1 MQLDYDAKVTAFM
14 LYAHTVKIFLRHR
27 LCLNNLFSF
36 TSVMQAGFDIGSTL
50 IKVVWQEDGQW
61 QFDSTAHQPLDILLR
76 NLQRKQVSRLHITG
90 IGLNHVPL
98 IKGFELRK
106 RKGDA
111 IMAELLNQVAGVN
124 YLLAQQNK
132 SHVQDY
138 LLVSIGTGTSYT
150 RVRGASVRKF
160 PLGNALAG
168 GFLYGMS
175 KFMGYANYNDFLNI
189 AKEGK
194 LENVEL
200 LLKDK
205 IAETALKPE
214 GNLLVAHLAKAQT
227 DTPKSDVQ
235 IGFLNMIAIGVVRDI
250 LLIDLIP
257 EFSGIKQIVCIGS
270 NTESDSPLRTLLM
283 QYKDFMQKELVFIQ
297 HGAYANALGAY
308 HLDWNSMEKIN

>member
-1 MQLDYDAKVTAFM
+1 MK
-14 LYAHTVKIFLRHR
+14 
-27 LCLNNLFSF
+27 
-36 TSVMQAGFDIGSTL
+36 AGFDIGSTL
-50 IKVVWQEDGQW
+50 IKVVWQEDNQW

-76 NLQRKQVSRLHITG
+76 NLQKKQITQLHVTG
-90 IGLNHVPL
+90 IGLNHLPL

-124 YLLAQQNK
+124 YLLAQQNQ
-132 SHVQDY
+132 SHIQDY
-138 LLVSIGTGTSYT
+138 LLVSVGTGTSYT

-175 KFMGYANYNDFLNI
+175 KFMGYHKYTDFLNI

-205 IAETALKPE
+205 IAETVSKPE
-214 GNLLVAHLAKAQT
+214 GNLLVAHLAKAQN

-250 LLIDLIP
+250 ILIDLIP
-257 EFSGIKQIVCIGS
+257 EFSGIKQVVCIGS
-270 NTESDSPLRTLLM
+270 NVENDSPLKSLLL
-283 QYKDFMQKELVFIQ
+283 QYQDFMQKEFVFVQ

-308 HLDWNSMEKIN
+308 HLESDNMEKI

>member
-1 MQLDYDAKVTAFM
+1 MNSLRVLSDY
-14 LYAHTVKIFLRHR
+14 FLRHN
-27 LCLNNLFSF
+27 LCLYNLLNF
-36 TSVMQAGFDIGSTL
+36 TSSMKAGFDIGSTL
-50 IKVVWQEDGQW
+50 IKVVWQEDNHW

-76 NLQRKQVSRLHITG
+76 NLQKKRISHLHITG

-111 IMAELLNQVAGVN
+111 IMAELLNQVAGIN

-175 KFMGYANYNDFLNI
+175 KFMGYSHYTDFLNI

-205 IAETALKPE
+205 IAETASKPE
-214 GNLLVAHLAKAQT
+214 GNLLVAHLAKAET
-227 DTPKSDVQ
+227 DTSKSDLQ
-235 IGFLNMIAIGVVRDI
+235 MGFLNMIAIGVVRDI

-257 EFSGIKQIVCIGS
+257 EFSGIKQVVCIGS
-270 NTESDSPLRTLLM
+270 NVENDSPLKSLLT
-283 QYKDFMQKELVFIQ
+283 QYQDFIQKELVFVE

-308 HLDWNSMEKIN
+308 HLDWNTMEKI